1 MLDLNERALS
11 MMQVLAGAY
20 AQGETPWGP
29 DRGLVVRETAADA
42 VLDVFA
48 TLDALRTDSPLSPNR
63 VEHTIAMLMLI
74 REYIVPLSS
83 PAGDEDLL
91 RQDLEQLVAS
101 LRKARRDFGLPS

>member
-1 MLDLNERALS
+1 MAELNERALS

-29 DRGLVVRETAADA
+29 DRELVARETAADA
-42 VLDVFA
+42 VLDVFS
-48 TLDALRTDSPLSPNR
+48 TLDALRTDSPLPPNR
-63 VEHTIAMLMLI
+63 IEHTIAMLMLI

>member
-1 MLDLNERALS
+1 MAKLNERALS

-29 DRGLVVRETAADA
+29 DRELVARETAADA

-48 TLDALRTDSPLSPNR
+48 TLDALRTDSPLPPNR
-63 VEHTIAMLMLI
+63 IEHTIAMLMLI

-83 PAGDEDLL
+83 PD
-91 RQDLEQLVAS
+91 
-101 LRKARRDFGLPS
+101 RKSTRLNSSHVETSYAVFCLKKKK